1 MDVLPPNVIKLI
13 DEFSKLP
20 TIGPK
25 TAERLSYYLLKS
37 DLNES
42 LGAALINLKDG
53 LRKCE
58 LCLTF
63 TDDTLCKIC
72 RNQSRDRAQIAI
84 VSQSLDI
91 VAIEKTGLYKGTYH
105 VLGGLISPVD
115 GFGPAELSIEPLFE
129 RIRRDKPEEIILALN
144 PTVEGET
151 TALYLVKKMTD
162 LPVKVTRLAHGL
174 PIGGDLEY
182 ADQMTL
188 GRALSNRQIFS

>member
-1 MDVLPPNVIKLI
+1 VDVLPPNVIKLI

>member
-1 MDVLPPNVIKLI
+1 MDVLPPNVTRLI
-13 DEFSKLP
+13 NEFAKLP

-37 DLNES
+37 DLHTG
-42 LGAALINLKDG
+42 LGEALLQLKDG
-53 LRKCE
+53 LRRCE
-58 LCLTF
+58 QCLTY
-63 TDDTLCKIC
+63 TDSPLCKIC
-72 RNQSRDRAQIAI
+72 ASPTRDKSQIAV

-91 VAIEKTGLYKGTYH
+91 VAIEKTGQYQGTYH

-115 GFGPAELSIEPLFE
+115 GLGPAELSIEPLFE
-129 RIRRDKPEEIILALN
+129 RVQRDMPTEIILALN

-151 TALYLVKKMTD
+151 TALYLVKKLSD

-188 GRALSNRQIFS
+188 GRALSNRQVFS